1 MFGIIAIKINITI
14 MVIAM
19 RTVQMTLDED
29 LIHAVDSVA
38 KELRTTR
45 SAFTRSA
52 LQRAIARIRMEKLE
66 EMHRQGYLKKPVS
79 EGEFSVWEEEQKWG
93 DE

>member
-1 MFGIIAIKINITI
+1 
-14 MVIAM
+14 MVMAM
-19 RTVQMTLDED
+19 RTVQMTLDEN

-45 SAFTRSA
+45 SAFTRAA
-52 LQRAIARIRMEKLE
+52 LQRAITHIRMEKLE
-66 EMHRQGYLKKPVS
+66 ERHRQGYLNKPVS
-79 EGEFSVWEEEQKWG
+79 EDEFSMWEEEQKWG

>member
-1 MFGIIAIKINITI
+1 
-14 MVIAM
+14 M

-66 EMHRQGYLKKPVS
+66 EKHRQGDSKGTPMKISVAIFLKV
-79 EGEFSVWEEEQKWG
+79 
-93 DE
+93 

>member
-1 MFGIIAIKINITI
+1 
-14 MVIAM
+14 MVIEM

-29 LIHAVDSVA
+29 LIDAVDSVA

-45 SAFTRSA
+45 SAFTRAA

-66 EMHRQGYLKKPVS
+66 EKHRHGYLKKPVS
-79 EGEFSVWEEEQKWG
+79 EGEFNVWEEEQKWG

>member
-1 MFGIIAIKINITI
+1 

-19 RTVQMTLDED
+19 RTVQMTLDEN

-45 SAFTRSA
+45 SAFTRTA
-52 LQRAIARIRMEKLE
+52 LQRAITRIRMEKLE
-66 EMHRQGYLKKPVS
+66 ERHRQGYLKKPVS
-79 EGEFSVWEEEQKWG
+79 ADEFSVWEEEQKWG

>member
-1 MFGIIAIKINITI
+1 
-14 MVIAM
+14 MVIEM

-29 LIHAVDSVA
+29 LIQAVDSVA
-38 KELRTTR
+38 RELRTTR

-52 LQRAIARIRMEKLE
+52 LQRAITRIRMDKLE
-66 EMHRQGYLKKPVS
+66 EKHRQGYLKKPVS
-79 EGEFSVWEEEQKWG
+79 EGEFSVWEEEQEWG

>member
-1 MFGIIAIKINITI
+1 
-14 MVIAM
+14 MVIGM
-19 RTVQMTLDED
+19 KTVQMTLDED
-29 LIHAVDSVA
+29 LIHAVDSAA

-45 SAFTRSA
+45 SAFTRAA

-66 EMHRQGYLKKPVS
+66 ERHRQGYLKKPVS
-79 EGEFSVWEEEQKWG
+79 EGEFSVWEKEQKWG

>member
-1 MFGIIAIKINITI
+1 
-14 MVIAM
+14 MVIEM

-38 KELRTTR
+38 KELHMTR

-66 EMHRQGYLKKPVS
+66 EKHRQGYLKKPVS

>member
-1 MFGIIAIKINITI
+1 
-14 MVIAM
+14 MVIEM

-45 SAFTRSA
+45 SAFTRAA
-52 LQRAIARIRMEKLE
+52 LQRAIARIKMEKLE
-66 EMHRQGYLKKPVS
+66 ERHRQGYLKEPVS
-79 EGEFSVWEEEQKWG
+79 KDEFSVWEEEQKWG

>member
-1 MFGIIAIKINITI
+1 
-14 MVIAM
+14 
-19 RTVQMTLDED
+19 MTLDED

-45 SAFTRSA
+45 SAFTRAA

-66 EMHRQGYLKKPVS
+66 EKHRRGYLNKPVS
-79 EGEFSVWEEEQKWG
+79 EDEFSVWEEEQKWG

>member
-1 MFGIIAIKINITI
+1 
-14 MVIAM
+14 M

-29 LIHAVDSVA
+29 LIHAVDSAA

-52 LQRAIARIRMEKLE
+52 LHRAIARIRMERLVE
-66 EMHRQGYLKKPVS
+66 RHRQGYLKKPVS
-79 EGEFSVWEEEQKWG
+79 EGEFSVWEEEQKLG
-93 DE
+93 SGFRMGRRL

>member
-1 MFGIIAIKINITI
+1 
-14 MVIAM
+14 
-19 RTVQMTLDED
+19 MTLDED

-45 SAFTRSA
+45 SAFTRAA

-66 EMHRQGYLKKPVS
+66 ERHRIIML
-79 EGEFSVWEEEQKWG
+79 
-93 DE
+93 

>member
-1 MFGIIAIKINITI
+1 

-19 RTVQMTLDED
+19 RTVQMTLDEN
-29 LIHAVDSVA
+29 LIHAVDSVV
-38 KELRTTR
+38 KELHTTR
-45 SAFTRSA
+45 SAFTRAA

-66 EMHRQGYLKKPVS
+66 ERHRQGYLKKPVS
-79 EGEFSVWEEEQKWG
+79 EGEFSVWEGEQKWG

>member
-1 MFGIIAIKINITI
+1 
-14 MVIAM
+14 MVIAR

-29 LIHAVDSVA
+29 LINAVESVA

>member
-1 MFGIIAIKINITI
+1 
-14 MVIAM
+14 
-19 RTVQMTLDED
+19 MTLDEN
-29 LIHAVDSVA
+29 LIDAVDSAA

-45 SAFTRSA
+45 SAFTRAA
-52 LQRAIARIRMEKLE
+52 LQRAITRIRMEKLE
-66 EMHRQGYLKKPVS
+66 ERHRQGYLKKPVP

>member
-1 MFGIIAIKINITI
+1 
-14 MVIAM
+14 MVIEM

-29 LIHAVDSVA
+29 LIHTVDSVA
-38 KELRTTR
+38 KELGTTR

-52 LQRAIARIRMEKLE
+52 LQQAIARIRMEKLE
-66 EMHRQGYLKKPVS
+66 EKHRQGYLKKPVS

>member
-1 MFGIIAIKINITI
+1 
-14 MVIAM
+14 MVMEM

-45 SAFTRSA
+45 SAFTRAA

-66 EMHRQGYLKKPVS
+66 EKHRRGYLNKPVS
-79 EGEFSVWEEEQKWG
+79 EDEFSVWEEEQKWG

>member
-1 MFGIIAIKINITI
+1 
-14 MVIAM
+14 MVIEM
-19 RTVQMTLDED
+19 RTVQMTLDEN
-29 LIHAVDSVA
+29 LIDAVDSVA

-45 SAFTRSA
+45 SAFTRAA
-52 LQRAIARIRMEKLE
+52 LQQAIARIRMEKLE
-66 EMHRQGYLKKPVS
+66 ERHRQGYLKKPVS

>member
-1 MFGIIAIKINITI
+1 
-14 MVIAM
+14 M
-19 RTVQMTLDED
+19 RTVQMTLDEN
-29 LIHAVDSVA
+29 LIDAVDSVV

-45 SAFTRSA
+45 SAFTRAA

-66 EMHRQGYLKKPVS
+66 ERHRQGYLEKPVS

>member
-1 MFGIIAIKINITI
+1 MFGIIAIKINIKT

-29 LIHAVDSVA
+29 LINAVDSVA

-66 EMHRQGYLKKPVS
+66 ERHRQGYLKKPVS

>member
-1 MFGIIAIKINITI
+1 

-19 RTVQMTLDED
+19 RTVQMTLDEN
-29 LIHAVDSVA
+29 LIDAVDSVV
-38 KELRTTR
+38 KELHTTR
-45 SAFTRSA
+45 SAFTRAA

-66 EMHRQGYLKKPVS
+66 ERHRQGYLKKPVS
-79 EGEFSVWEEEQKWG
+79 EGEFSVWEGEQKWG

>member
-1 MFGIIAIKINITI
+1 
-14 MVIAM
+14 MVIEM

-52 LQRAIARIRMEKLE
+52 LQRAIASIRMEKLE
-66 EMHRQGYLKKPVS
+66 EKHRQGYLKKPVY